1 MLGTPLAFYLDKDI
15 SDRAALVDLVKKHGG
30 SVSQGYSAVT
40 YILVDPHR
48 PSGQNLYRQYANKKG
63 KVILDARWIRECIKL
78 AALQTFATNWAGCKV
93 DGTEESVDPQIQET
107 PPPRVRTRQIE
118 QPQQQH
124 QQQQPHTL
132 HIDPQTH
139 YAFEAYVPPIQVPQ
153 PQPQSWQATPA
164 IAPEQTHITP
174 THILHR
180 PAAEYRQDPTPS
192 WNHYHQPAAPVNPAP
207 AQQYDYSRYRDDE
220 TGWAAAA
227 DTTAYYDP
235 GPSVGLYVQPYQSTS
250 YMEEEDTTPEAGP
263 STLPPAETPEK
274 PRGRKRVRST
284 ASLGATE
291 CPIRSSFSYRLPL
304 VLLLRPLSQIRTLLR
319 GPPTPPSRVVK
330 STYGGNLFTADDV
343 LYLKKYI
350 DYCHEQG
357 LVLSLREICERIAV
371 KAPHHT
377 FYSWRRYCNK
387 HQIRL
392 GGYTMNVDRS
402 ASPNPDGDDDDSE
415 QPVAHPAAPS
425 GRPPGGSI
433 HHLMHLDSTA
443 PRNRSPTPPRALF
456 RSTTGKGVAFT
467 EDDVTWLLRFMEYR
481 RQGPFCIY
489 AIFADDDGD
498 ADLKASLTWSLFG
511 RMLPAK
517 WAPHHSRASWM
528 KFWRRHKH
536 EHERTEADAP
546 LPPAPEKKMRYS
558 RGDDILLA
566 KYFCN
571 KIEGKSD
578 QIFQAF
584 ARMYPHHPWKGWQ
597 EHHRIHKA
605 KIDHFIQRLANGETL
620 EDDDETT

>member
-1 MLGTPLAFYLDKDI
+1 MTAPGDCESLLFRDPMLGTPLAFYLDKDI
-15 SDRAALVDLVKKHGG
+15 SDRPALVELVKKHGG

-63 KVILDARWIRECIKL
+63 KVVLDARWIRECIKL

-93 DGTEESVDPQIQET
+93 DGTEDRIQET

-118 QPQQQH
+118 QPQQQP

-139 YAFEAYVPPIQVPQ
+139 YAFEPYVPPIQVAPPQ
-153 PQPQSWQATPA
+153 QPWQATPG

-174 THILHR
+174 THMLHR

-220 TGWAAAA
+220 NGWATAA

-235 GPSVGLYVQPYQSTS
+235 GPSYVQPYQSTN

-284 ASLGATE
+284 ATPGTSAASLVANKN
-291 CPIRSSFSYRLPL
+291 PPARS
-304 VLLLRPLSQIRTLLR
+304 
-319 GPPTPPSRVVK
+319 PTPPTRVVK

-415 QPVAHPAAPS
+415 QPVAHPAPS

-433 HHLMHLDSTA
+433 HHLMHLDTTA

-481 RQGPFCIY
+481 RSQGKLDMVAFWKDV
-489 AIFADDDGD
+489 AT
-498 ADLKASLTWSLFG
+498 K
-511 RMLPAK
+511 
-517 WAPHHSRASWM
+517 APHHSRASWM

-536 EHERTEADAP
+536 EHERTETDAP

-620 EDDDETT
+620 EEEDETS